1 MHKFLAIIQRE
12 YLQRVKTKMFI
23 IFTILGPLLM
33 AMFTV
38 LPGLIFAI
46 KTGEA
51 TRLAVVDQSGKLY
64 GRVRESLVN
73 ERRDEEEKPE
83 VATPTPPSTAA
94 SETTQQR
101 MRRAGK
107 SLIGSYLVEQVPVNG
122 RPVDEIRKDLE
133 ARIEKNQLD
142 GYIIIPQNV
151 DAGDKFEYYARNV
164 SDMITREQ
172 IKSSLNDAV
181 RDQRLAE
188 ANISQERMHDINK
201 DIAFN
206 IRKAGAG
213 GGEEDSGGGFWLVF
227 IIGFLIY
234 IMIIM
239 YGQVILA
246 AVIEEKETR
255 IAEIL
260 FSSVRSFHLMLGK
273 LIGISLVALT
283 QYAIWG
289 LVALVFAVY
298 GVGVLASNDIN
309 ITLPH
314 IAPSVILYLFIFFLM
329 GYFVYATIYA
339 LVGSMVT
346 TTQEGGQVA
355 MPVMFMLIIGF
366 YMAFPV
372 IRSPNSSF
380 AFWVSM
386 FPFFSPITMPVRII
400 TQTPPFWQIALS
412 LAIGFATII
421 FLVWLA
427 SRIYRVGM
435 LMYGK
440 RATIPEV
447 MRWIRQA

>member
-1 MHKFLAIIQRE
+1 MNKFLAIIQRE
-12 YLQRVKTKMFI
+12 YVQRVKTKMFI

-38 LPGLIFAI
+38 LPGLMLAM

-51 TRLAVVDQSGKLY
+51 TRVAVVDQSGKLY
-64 GRVRESLVN
+64 ERVRESLLN
-73 ERRDEEEKPE
+73 EPLDEEEQPAAAQPE
-83 VATPTPPSTAA
+83 VAQKRMQAA
-94 SETTQQR
+94 KKA
-101 MRRAGK
+101 MV
-107 SLIGSYLVEQVPVNG
+107 GSYSVEQAPVNG
-122 RPVDEIRKDLE
+122 RPIDVIKKDLE
-133 ARIEKNQLD
+133 TRIEKNQLD
-142 GYIIIPQNV
+142 GYIIIPANL
-151 DAGDKFEYYARNV
+151 DGSDKFEYYTRNV
-164 SDMITREQ
+164 SNLMSRNQ
-172 IKSSLNDAV
+172 IERSINDAV

-188 ANISQERMHDINK
+188 ANISQDRMHEINK
-201 DIAFN
+201 EIDLN

-234 IMIIM
+234 MMIIM
-239 YGQVILA
+239 YGQVILGA
-246 AVIEEKETR
+246 IIEEKETR

-260 FSSVRSFHLMLGK
+260 FSSVRSFHLMMGK

-283 QYAIWG
+283 QYAVWG
-289 LVALVFAVY
+289 LFVLAFAVY
-298 GVGVLASNDIN
+298 GVGVLASNGIN

-314 IAPSVILYLFIFFLM
+314 IALSAILYLIIFFLM
-329 GYFVYATIYA
+329 GYFVYATVYA

-355 MPVMFMLIIGF
+355 MPVMFLLIIGF
-366 YMAFPV
+366 YLAFPV
-372 IRSPNSSF
+372 INSPNSRL

-412 LAIGFATII
+412 LAIGFATIL

-427 SRIYRVGM
+427 ARIYRVGM

-440 RATIPEV
+440 RASIPEV
-447 MRWIRQA
+447 LRWIKQA

>member
-12 YLQRVKTKMFI
+12 YWQRVKTKMFI

-33 AMFTV
+33 VMFTV

-51 TRLAVVDQSGKLY
+51 TRIAVVDQSGKLY
-64 GRVRESLVN
+64 ERVRDALVT
-73 ERRDEEEKPE
+73 ERLNEEEKPSP
-83 VATPTPPSTAA
+83 ALTPPPTAT
-94 SETTQQR
+94 SETTEER

-107 SLIGSYLVEQVPVNG
+107 SLIGSYSVEQVPANG
-122 RPVDEIRKDLE
+122 RPLDEIKKDLE
-133 ARIEKNQLD
+133 SRVEKNQLD
-142 GYIIIPQNV
+142 GYIVIPQNV
-151 DAGDKFEYYARNV
+151 DSSEKFEYHARNV

-188 ANISQERMHDINK
+188 ANISKDRMREINK
-201 DIAFN
+201 DVELN

-289 LVALVFAVY
+289 IVALAFAVY
-298 GVGVLASNDIN
+298 GVGMLASTGIT

-314 IAPSVILYLFIFFLM
+314 IAPSVIFYLFIFFLM

-372 IRSPNSSF
+372 IRSPNSPF

-412 LAIGFATII
+412 LSIGFATIL

-427 SRIYRVGM
+427 ARIYRVGM

-440 RATIPEV
+440 RASIPEV
-447 MRWIRQA
+447 MRWIKQA

>member
-12 YLQRVKTKMFI
+12 YVQRVKTKMFI

-33 AMFTV
+33 VMFTV

-64 GRVRESLVN
+64 ERVRESLVN
-73 ERRDEEEKPE
+73 EGNEEEKPD
-83 VATPTPPSTAA
+83 VATTPPSTAA
-94 SETTQQR
+94 SETTEQR

-107 SLIGSYLVEQVPVNG
+107 SLVGSYQVEQVPTGG
-122 RPVDEIRKDLE
+122 RPVDEIKKELE

-142 GYIIIPQNV
+142 GYIIIPQNI
-151 DAGDKFEYYARNV
+151 DASDKFEYYARNV
-164 SDMITREQ
+164 SDMITRAQ

-188 ANISQERMHDINK
+188 ANISQDRMRDINK

-213 GGEEDSGGGFWLVF
+213 GGEEDSGGGFWFVF

-289 LVALVFAVY
+289 LVTLVFALY
-298 GVGVLASNDIN
+298 GIGALASNGIN

-314 IAPSVILYLFIFFLM
+314 IAPTVILYLFIFFLM

-355 MPVMFMLIIGF
+355 MPVMFLLIIAF

-372 IRSPNSSF
+372 IRSPNSPF

-427 SRIYRVGM
+427 ARIYRIGM

-447 MRWIRQA
+447 MRWIKQA